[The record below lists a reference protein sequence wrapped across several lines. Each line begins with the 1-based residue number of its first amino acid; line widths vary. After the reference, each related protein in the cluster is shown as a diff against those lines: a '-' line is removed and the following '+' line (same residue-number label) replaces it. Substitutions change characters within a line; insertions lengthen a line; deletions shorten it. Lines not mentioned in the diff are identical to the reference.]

1 MLVEFECPKCKGH
14 ACEMWGLDSPSTS
27 TRLMYWHM
35 ILNPGLA
42 INELVLGQRFPK
54 NLYNCKSCTTPL
66 YERSWVH
73 CPECDT
79 FHSGMIWSGKNAF
92 KHWLG
97 MFCPSCGGEIPCLSN
112 YTTRAVLAL
121 TKPFWHGQVERKR
134 ALLTREARKQ
144 IAMDGNALH
153 KPREPV
159 DFKKMG
165 LKWGLFMY
173 LVFTFIFPPL
183 LALGMGEFTLR
194 NVGIMMVISLVIG
207 PLVWFPAGLLYGSWM
222 KLALNKQGDEN
233 MHIAMNEDGSVAPM
247 QIDDHQNEK

>member
-1 MLVEFECPKCKGH
+1 
-14 ACEMWGLDSPSTS
+14 MWGLDSPNIN

-112 YTTRAVLAL
+112 YTTRAILAL
-121 TKPFWHGQVERKR
+121 TKPFWHGPVQHKR

-144 IAMDGNALH
+144 IAMDGNALE

-159 DFKKMG
+159 DYKKLG
-165 LKWGLFMY
+165 LRWSLFMY
-173 LVFTFIFPPL
+173 IIFTALFPPL
-183 LALGMGEFTLR
+183 LALGLGEFTLR
-194 NVGIMMVISLVIG
+194 HVTIMMLICLFIG
-207 PLVWFPAGLLYGSWM
+207 PAVWFPAGFLYAAWM
-222 KLALNKQGDEN
+222 KHALDKQGDKN
-233 MHIAMNEDGSVAPM
+233 MHIAMNDDGSVAPM
-247 QIDDHQNEK
+247 QIEDSKE